1 MIDKFYN
8 TVEKFIEWVCNKFGI
23 GESKELVRDFER
35 ETNTLIDPEKQLK
48 KEEIEKDWDLEI

>member
-8 TVEKFIEWVCNKFGI
+8 TVEKFIEWVYNKFGI